1 MEKEYLSI
9 KDFAA
14 CAGITKQAVYKQL
27 NNRLKNYCELVD
39 GQKKL
44 KIIALK
50 EVYGIEVDDLLFNK
64 FGKKTTS
71 STTDSISKI
80 AFDAL
85 LKQVETLRE
94 ELGRKDEQIRMLQ
107 KTVSESHTALMKSQ
121 ENLEREQQLHLI
133 SQQKILRLE
142 TAANEETATTEEPA
156 VKESFWR
163 RLFGK

>member
-1 MEKEYLSI
+1 MSEQFLTI
-9 KDFAA
+9 ADFAEY
-14 CAGITKQAVYKQL
+14 AGVTKQAVYKQL

-85 LKQVETLRE
+85 LKQVETLQK
-94 ELGRKDEQIRMLQ
+94 ELDRKNEQISKLED
-107 KTVSESHTALMKSQ
+107 SLMKSQ

-142 TAANEETATTEEPA
+142 TAATEEP
-156 VKESFWR
+156 VERESFWR